1 MNKYELMFIISV
13 DTAEEKREA
22 IISRIS
28 AYVEGKGG
36 EVVDLEKIGVKKLA
50 YPIKFK
56 SEGFYVLM
64 RIIKFPANEVDAMS
78 KLLNITDGV
87 VRHQFT
93 RV

>member
-1 MNKYELMFIISV
+1 MNKYELIYIISV

-22 IISRIS
+22 IISRFKS
-28 AYVEGKGG
+28 LVEEKGG
-36 EVVDLEKIGVKKLA
+36 KIETLDKMGVKKLA

-56 SEGFYVLM
+56 NEGYYVFMKVELPM
-64 RIIKFPANEVDAMS
+64 NEVDSIS

-87 VRHQFT
+87 IRHQFV

>member
-1 MNKYELMFIISV
+1 MNKYELIYIISV

-22 IISRIS
+22 IIARFNS
-28 AYVEGKGG
+28 YVTEKGG
-36 EVVDLEKIGVKKLA
+36 NVENLDKLGVKKLA

-56 SEGFYVLM
+56 NEGYYVYM
-64 RIIKFPANEVDAMS
+64 RVALPTNEVDAMS

-87 VRHQFT
+87 IRHQFV

>member
-1 MNKYELMFIISV
+1 MNKYELMYVISV

-22 IISRIS
+22 IISKFS
-28 AYVEGKGG
+28 SYVEGKGG
-36 EVVDLEKIGVKKLA
+36 KIETLDKMGVKKLA

-56 SEGFYVLM
+56 NEGFYVLM
-64 RIIKFPANEVDAMS
+64 KIEFPATEVDAMS

-87 VRHQFT
+87 IRHQFT

>member
-1 MNKYELMFIISV
+1 MNKYELIYIISV

-22 IISRIS
+22 IISRFKS
-28 AYVEGKGG
+28 YVEEKGG
-36 EVVDLEKIGVKKLA
+36 KIETLDKMGVKKLA

-56 SEGFYVLM
+56 NEGYYVFMKVELPM
-64 RIIKFPANEVDAMS
+64 SEVDAMS

-87 VRHQFT
+87 VRHQFV

>member
-1 MNKYELMFIISV
+1 MNKYELIYIISV

-22 IISRIS
+22 IIARFNS
-28 AYVEGKGG
+28 YVTEKGG
-36 EVVDLEKIGVKKLA
+36 NVENLDKLGVKKLA

-56 SEGFYVLM
+56 NEGYYVYM
-64 RIIKFPANEVDAMS
+64 RVALPMNEVDAMS

-87 VRHQFT
+87 IRHQFV

>member
-1 MNKYELMFIISV
+1 MNKYELIYIISV

-22 IISRIS
+22 IISRFNS
-28 AYVEGKGG
+28 YVQEKGG
-36 EVVDLEKIGVKKLA
+36 NVENLDKMGVKKLA

-56 SEGFYVLM
+56 NEGYYVYM
-64 RIIKFPANEVDAMS
+64 RVALPMNEVDAMS

-87 VRHQFT
+87 IRHQFV

>member
-1 MNKYELMFIISV
+1 MNKYELMYIISV

-22 IISRIS
+22 IISRFS

-36 EVVDLEKIGVKKLA
+36 KVETLDKIGVKKLA

-56 SEGFYVLM
+56 NEGFYVLM
-64 RIIKFPANEVDAMS
+64 KIEFPATEVDAMS

>member
-1 MNKYELMFIISV
+1 MNKYELIYIISV

-22 IISRIS
+22 IISRFKS
-28 AYVEGKGG
+28 LVEEKGG
-36 EVVDLEKIGVKKLA
+36 KIETLDKMGVKKLA

-56 SEGFYVLM
+56 NEGYYVFMKVELPM
-64 RIIKFPANEVDAMS
+64 SEVDGIS

-87 VRHQFT
+87 IRHQFV